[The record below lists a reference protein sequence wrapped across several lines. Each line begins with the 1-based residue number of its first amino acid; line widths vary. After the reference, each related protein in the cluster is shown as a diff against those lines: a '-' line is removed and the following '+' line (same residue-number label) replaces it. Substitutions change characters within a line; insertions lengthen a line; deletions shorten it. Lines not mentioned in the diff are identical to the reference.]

1 MIKDAASRH
10 RQSGMPA
17 TYSPPDR
24 IGVLL
29 MALGGPDSLESV
41 GPYLQD
47 LRGGRPTPPALIDE
61 ITERYR
67 VTGGKS
73 PVLAITREL
82 ARKLERR
89 LRQGGTQ
96 ANVYVGLRHW
106 HPSIGE
112 VYRQIEQD
120 GVRRVV
126 GVCMAPQ
133 NSQMTVGAY
142 IRKVEEARAQS
153 STPSAFTCVR
163 SWNLHPLLIAA
174 IAANI
179 EETQRKFTADSTVPI
194 LFTAHSLP
202 LRILEN
208 QDPYPQEV
216 RATVEAVVAKVRP
229 EVWRFAYQSQGRSEE
244 PWLGPTV
251 ETMLGEFDEAG
262 HRQVLLAPIGF
273 VSDHVEVL
281 YDIDIEFKKLAA
293 QKGIRLERTPMLNAT
308 APLVE
313 ILTGVVQSH
322 LQEIGFLASA

>member
-1 MIKDAASRH
+1 MKGAASSH

-17 TYSPPDR
+17 TDSYEDR
-24 IGVLL
+24 LGVLL

-82 ARKLERR
+82 AGKLKRR

-133 NSQMTVGAY
+133 NSQMTVGA
-142 IRKVEEARAQS
+142 
-153 STPSAFTCVR
+153 FTCVR
-163 SWNLHPLLIAA
+163 SWNTHPLLIAA

-179 EETQRKFTADSTVPI
+179 EETRRKFPADSTVPI
-194 LFTAHSLP
+194 LFTAHSIP

-216 RATVEAVVAKVRP
+216 RATVEAVAAKVRP

-251 ETMLGEFDEAG
+251 ETRLGGLEQAG

-273 VSDHVEVL
+273 VSDHVEIL

-308 APLVE
+308 VPLVE
-313 ILTGVVQSH
+313 TLTSVVQSH
-322 LQEIGFLASA
+322 LQEIGFFASA

>member
-1 MIKDAASRH
+1 MIKGAASSY

-17 TYSPPDR
+17 TDSSEDR
-24 IGVLL
+24 LGVLL
-29 MALGGPDSLESV
+29 VALGGPDSLESV

-82 ARKLERR
+82 AGKLQRR
-89 LRQGGTQ
+89 LRESGTQ

-153 STPSAFTCVR
+153 SAPSAFTCVR
-163 SWNLHPLLIAA
+163 SWNTHPLLIAA

-179 EETQRKFTADSTVPI
+179 EKTRRKFPADSTVPI

-208 QDPYPQEV
+208 QDPYRQEV
-216 RATVEAVVAKVRP
+216 LATVEAVAAKVRP
-229 EVWRFAYQSQGRSEE
+229 EVWLFAYQSQGRSEE

-251 ETMLGEFDEAG
+251 ETMLGELEQAG

-273 VSDHVEVL
+273 ISDHVEIL

-308 APLVE
+308 APVVE
-313 ILTGVVQSH
+313 TLTSVVQSH
-322 LQEIGFLASA
+322 LQEIGLLAPA

>member
-1 MIKDAASRH
+1 MKGAASSH
-10 RQSGMPA
+10 RQSGMLA
-17 TYSPPDR
+17 TDSSAER
-24 IGVLL
+24 VGVLL

-67 VTGGKS
+67 VTGGRS

-82 ARKLERR
+82 AGKLERR
-89 LRQGGTQ
+89 LRESGTH

-112 VYRQIEQD
+112 VYRRIEQD

-153 STPSAFTCVR
+153 SAPSAFTCVR
-163 SWNLHPLLIAA
+163 SRNTHPLLIAA

-179 EETQRKFTADSTVPI
+179 EGTQRKFPADSTVPI

-216 RATVEAVVAKVRP
+216 RATVEAVAAKVRP

-244 PWLGPTV
+244 PWLGPKV
-251 ETMLGEFDEAG
+251 ETMLGELEQAG
-262 HRQVLLAPIGF
+262 YRQVLLAPIGF
-273 VSDHVEVL
+273 VSEHVGIL
-281 YDIDIEFKKLAA
+281 YDIDIEFKKPPA
-293 QKGIRLERTPMLNAT
+293 QDTLRLGRTPMLNA
-308 APLVE
+308 ARPLVVTLTT
-313 ILTGVVQSH
+313 ILQPH
-322 LQEIGFLASA
+322 LQAHGFFPR